1 MSFTVIDWIF
11 SVLIVLLA
19 FNGLFK
25 GFIENVFGKL
35 ALILG
40 ILFACMFYK
49 KAVESLFKG
58 INNPTLQNI
67 LAFLLVFVVVFLL
80 VKILQMIIGKLFSWQ
95 PLKSLDRTLGFC
107 FGIVEGLAVVWLII
121 FLLTIQPFF
130 NADSL
135 ISGSFFAG
143 LINSF
148 LSGNN
153 TDIYIQ
159 EVISNV

>member
-1 MSFTVIDWIF
+1 MSFSVIDWIF

-49 KAVESLFKG
+49 KVVESLFKG

-67 LAFLLVFVVVFLL
+67 LAFLYLVCPSHFYF
-80 VKILQMIIGKLFSWQ
+80 
-95 PLKSLDRTLGFC
+95 
-107 FGIVEGLAVVWLII
+107 
-121 FLLTIQPFF
+121 
-130 NADSL
+130 
-135 ISGSFFAG
+135 
-143 LINSF
+143 
-148 LSGNN
+148 
-153 TDIYIQ
+153 
-159 EVISNV
+159 